1 MMLGDT
7 GGPVSFPAAPGRPP
21 DARRNPIEERGA
33 TMRKQMEGD
42 NQRRRA
48 LAREAR
54 GRGRRP
60 SETGA
65 SLSASKQITSLAQR
79 ERSGPASAGQHKANA
94 TRGGPAP
101 PPAGVPELPRPL
113 PDDDRGR
120 VPTLGYRDLV
130 EDVSRRAGVDFSTA
144 KVAAEATVLA
154 LARALDEAERERL
167 LAAVPVK
174 LHDVVPA
181 DGIERR
187 QDLPGFLAE
196 VGRRSRL
203 TPEQARYQAEATLAA
218 LADADG
224 DLVESLRVPD
234 GLRDLLAPAEPG
246 GGLVGP
252 MSATAPLT
260 EQELRDAL
268 AGLPYWSS
276 DRQSLVRTIEL
287 PTGNLDRVLDRL
299 DQLRAET
306 GRAPQIGRPD
316 PDNAVLTVRTQQV
329 DGVTALDVDLAR
341 RVDAAIDEAG
351 AGMAAG

>member
-1 MMLGDT
+1 
-7 GGPVSFPAAPGRPP
+7 
-21 DARRNPIEERGA
+21 
-33 TMRKQMEGD
+33 MRKQMEGD

-48 LAREAR
+48 LARDAR
-54 GRGRRP
+54 ERGLRP
-60 SETGA
+60 SQTGA
-65 SLSASKQITSLAQR
+65 SLSASKQITSLDQR
-79 ERSGPASAGQHKANA
+79 ERSGPPPAGRHKPDT

-101 PPAGVPELPRPL
+101 PPAAVAERPRPL
-113 PDDDRGR
+113 PDERPAG
-120 VPTLGYRDLV
+120 VTTMGYRDLV
-130 EDVSRRAGVDFSTA
+130 DDVSRRAGVDFSTA

-167 LAAVPVK
+167 LEAVPVK
-174 LHDVVPA
+174 LHDVVPV

-203 TPEQARYQAEATLAA
+203 TPEQARYQAQATLAA

-234 GLRDLLAPAEPG
+234 GLRDLLAPPVAG
-246 GGLVGP
+246 GGLVGAT
-252 MSATAPLT
+252 SAAAPLD

-268 AGLPYWSS
+268 AQLPYWSS

-287 PTGNLDRVLDRL
+287 PAGNLDRVLDRL
-299 DQLRAET
+299 DQLRGET
-306 GRAPQIGRPD
+306 GRGPQIGRPD
-316 PDNAVLTVRTQQV
+316 QDSAVLTVRSQQV
-329 DGVTALDVDLAR
+329 DGVTAVDVDLAR
-341 RVDAAIDEAG
+341 RVDDAIDEAG

>member
-1 MMLGDT
+1 
-7 GGPVSFPAAPGRPP
+7 
-21 DARRNPIEERGA
+21 
-33 TMRKQMEGD
+33 MRKQMEGD
-42 NQRRRA
+42 NQRRRT

-54 GRGRRP
+54 ERGRRP

-65 SLSASKQITSLAQR
+65 SLSASKQVTSLDQR
-79 ERSGPASAGQHKANA
+79 ERSGPAPAGRHKPDT

-101 PPAGVPELPRPL
+101 PPAGVPERPRPL
-113 PDDDRGR
+113 PGGSRAR
-120 VPTLGYRDLV
+120 VTTLGYRDLV
-130 EDVSRRAGVDFSTA
+130 DDVSRRAGVDFSTA

-154 LARALDEAERERL
+154 LAWALDEAERERL
-167 LAAVPVK
+167 LEAVPVK
-174 LHDVVPA
+174 LHDVVPV

-224 DLVESLRVPD
+224 ELVESLRVPD
-234 GLRDLLAPAEPG
+234 GLRDLLAPPPEPG

-252 MSATAPLT
+252 TSSTAPLS

-287 PTGNLDRVLDRL
+287 PAGNLDRVLDRL
-299 DQLRAET
+299 DLLRVET
-306 GRAPQIGRPD
+306 GRRPLIGRPD
-316 PDNAVLTVRTQQV
+316 PDSAVLTVRTQQV
-329 DGVTALDVDLAR
+329 DGVTALDVDLAHQ
-341 RVDAAIDEAG
+341 VDDAIDEAG
-351 AGMAAG
+351 AGMNAG

>member
-1 MMLGDT
+1 
-7 GGPVSFPAAPGRPP
+7 
-21 DARRNPIEERGA
+21 
-33 TMRKQMEGD
+33 MRKQMEGD
-42 NQRRRA
+42 NKRRRT

-54 GRGRRP
+54 ERGRRP

-65 SLSASKQITSLAQR
+65 SLSASKQVTSVDQR
-79 ERSGPASAGQHKANA
+79 ERSGPPPAGRHKPDT

-101 PPAGVPELPRPL
+101 PPAGLPERSRPL
-113 PDDDRGR
+113 PGASRGR
-120 VPTLGYRDLV
+120 VTTLGYRDLV
-130 EDVSRRAGVDFSTA
+130 DDVSRRAGVDFATA

-154 LARALDEAERERL
+154 LAWALDEAERERL

-174 LHDVVPA
+174 LHDVVPV

-187 QDLPGFLAE
+187 RDLPGFLAE

-234 GLRDLLAPAEPG
+234 GLRDLLAPPEPG

-252 MSATAPLT
+252 TSATAPLT

-268 AGLPYWSS
+268 AGLRYWSS

-287 PTGNLDRVLDRL
+287 PAGNLDRVLDQL
-299 DQLRAET
+299 DLLRVET
-306 GRAPQIGRPD
+306 GRRPLIGRPD
-316 PDNAVLTVRTQQV
+316 PDSAVLTVRTQQV
-329 DGVTALDVDLAR
+329 DGVTALDVDLAHR
-341 RVDAAIDEAG
+341 IDDAIDEAG
-351 AGMAAG
+351 AGMNAG

>member
-1 MMLGDT
+1 
-7 GGPVSFPAAPGRPP
+7 
-21 DARRNPIEERGA
+21 
-33 TMRKQMEGD
+33 MRKQMEGD

-54 GRGRRP
+54 ERGRRP
-60 SETGA
+60 SQTGA
-65 SLSASKQITSLAQR
+65 SLSASKQITSLDQR
-79 ERSGPASAGQHKANA
+79 ERSGPPPAGQHKPDT

-101 PPAGVPELPRPL
+101 PPAAVAGRPRPL
-113 PDDDRGR
+113 PDGR
-120 VPTLGYRDLV
+120 PARVTTLGYRDLV
-130 EDVSRRAGVDFSTA
+130 DDVSRRAGVDFSTA

-154 LARALDEAERERL
+154 LAWALDEAERERL
-167 LAAVPVK
+167 LEAVPVK
-174 LHDVVPA
+174 LHDVVPV

-187 QDLPGFLAE
+187 RDLPGFLAE

-224 DLVESLRVPD
+224 ELVESLRVPD
-234 GLRDLLAPAEPG
+234 GLRDLLAPTEPG

-252 MSATAPLT
+252 TSATAPLD
-260 EQELRDAL
+260 EQELRAAL
-268 AGLPYWSS
+268 GRLPYWSS

-287 PTGNLDRVLDRL
+287 PAGNLDRVLDRL
-299 DQLRAET
+299 DQLRGET
-306 GRAPQIGRPD
+306 GRGPQIGRPD
-316 PDNAVLTVRTQQV
+316 PDSAVLTVRTQQV

-341 RVDAAIDEAG
+341 RVDDAIDEAG

>member
-1 MMLGDT
+1 
-7 GGPVSFPAAPGRPP
+7 
-21 DARRNPIEERGA
+21 
-33 TMRKQMEGD
+33 MRKQMEGD

-48 LAREAR
+48 LARDAR
-54 GRGRRP
+54 ERGLRP
-60 SETGA
+60 SQTGA
-65 SLSASKQITSLAQR
+65 SLSASKQITSLDQR
-79 ERSGPASAGQHKANA
+79 ERSGPPPAGRHKPDT

-101 PPAGVPELPRPL
+101 PPAAVAERPRPL
-113 PDDDRGR
+113 PDERPAR
-120 VPTLGYRDLV
+120 VTTMGYRALV
-130 EDVSRRAGVDFSTA
+130 DDVSRRAGVDFSTA

-167 LAAVPVK
+167 LEAVPVK
-174 LHDVVPA
+174 LHDVVPV

-203 TPEQARYQAEATLAA
+203 TPEQARYQAQATLAA

-234 GLRDLLAPAEPG
+234 GLRDLLAPPVAG
-246 GGLVGP
+246 GGLVGAT
-252 MSATAPLT
+252 SATAPLD

-268 AGLPYWSS
+268 AQLPYWSS

-287 PTGNLDRVLDRL
+287 PAGNLDRVLDRL
-299 DQLRAET
+299 DQLRGET
-306 GRAPQIGRPD
+306 GRGPQIGRPD
-316 PDNAVLTVRTQQV
+316 QDSAVLTVRTQQV
-329 DGVTALDVDLAR
+329 DGVTAVDVDLAR
-341 RVDAAIDEAG
+341 RVDDAIDEAG

>member
-1 MMLGDT
+1 
-7 GGPVSFPAAPGRPP
+7 
-21 DARRNPIEERGA
+21 
-33 TMRKQMEGD
+33 MRKQMEGD

-48 LAREAR
+48 LARDAR
-54 GRGRRP
+54 ERGLRP
-60 SETGA
+60 SQTGA
-65 SLSASKQITSLAQR
+65 SLSASKQITSLDQR
-79 ERSGPASAGQHKANA
+79 ERSGPPPAGRHKPDT

-101 PPAGVPELPRPL
+101 PPAAVAERPRPL
-113 PDDDRGR
+113 PDERPAG
-120 VPTLGYRDLV
+120 VTTMAYRDLV
-130 EDVSRRAGVDFSTA
+130 DDVSRRAGVDFSTA

-154 LARALDEAERERL
+154 LAWALDEAERERL
-167 LAAVPVK
+167 LEAVPVK
-174 LHDVVPA
+174 LHDVVPV

-203 TPEQARYQAEATLAA
+203 TPEQARYQAKATLAA

-234 GLRDLLAPAEPG
+234 GLRDLLAPPVAG
-246 GGLVGP
+246 GGLVGAT
-252 MSATAPLT
+252 SATAPLD

-268 AGLPYWSS
+268 ARLPYWSS

-287 PTGNLDRVLDRL
+287 PAGNLDRVLDRL

-306 GRAPQIGRPD
+306 GRGPQIGRPD
-316 PDNAVLTVRTQQV
+316 QDSAVLTVRTQQV
-329 DGVTALDVDLAR
+329 DGVTAVDVDLAR
-341 RVDAAIDEAG
+341 RVDDAIDEAG